1 MLSDLERRRYNRHI
15 LLPDIG
21 EDGQKKLLQ
30 STILIVGLGGLGSP
44 AALYLAAAG
53 IGKLL
58 IADGDELEISNL
70 QRQVLFDTKSAG
82 DNKADLAAERLNQLN
97 PDIDIEAIDER
108 LEGEELTHYVAE
120 ATLVLDC
127 CDNLS
132 TRRQVNRAC
141 KQSGVPLVTAA
152 AIRWEGHL
160 SVFDLRDPTQPCYE
174 CLYPVGGK
182 EPVLNCSTSGVAGP
196 MLGILG
202 AAQAL
207 EALKVLLDMPSE
219 TRSALQILDGKN
231 FRWQRFKI
239 SKSSD
244 CPTCS
249 QE

>member
-1 MLSDLERRRYNRHI
+1 MLSDRERRRYSRHI
-15 LLPDIG
+15 LLPDIDEG
-21 EDGQKKLLQ
+21 GQQKLLQ
-30 STILIVGLGGLGSP
+30 STALIVGLGGLGSP

-70 QRQVLFDTKSAG
+70 QRQVLFNTESAG
-82 DNKADLAAERLNQLN
+82 ENKADLAAERLSQLN

-108 LEGEELTHYVAE
+108 LDGEDLAHYVAE

-160 SVFDLRDPTQPCYE
+160 SVFDFRDPSQPCYE
-174 CLYPVGGK
+174 CLYPASGK

-207 EALKVLLDMPSE
+207 EAIKILLDMPSD
-219 TRSALQILDGKN
+219 TRSSLQIFDGRS

-244 CPTCS
+244 CPTCGKK
-249 QE
+249 